1 MREIAHALEEISTGL
16 LRLSRA
22 LLEAEHADTD
32 VLPSL
37 PRSNAGPAHSRAAQ
51 DEEAR
56 KQTSDDGEPAP
67 ASAHA
72 QSEGF
77 VTATG
82 AEDGRDPAD
91 SAPELD
97 APLYVGLKRKPR
109 LIDEVLDLYAS
120 TDMSAAAI
128 SGLINCAETSV
139 SVFLTQARKA
149 GDERVKAGDAARG
162 RVIRP
167 KSPSRTAELHEQA
180 IEQYASTLLSQK
192 TIGKSLGLS
201 GSAVSNA
208 VSAARHR
215 NDERVAKGDMA
226 RQVAAREI
234 RVSRNQLAAAPSPPP
249 PAPPLPRP
257 DKVLV
262 ADESKC
268 TIYGPKDAVTLSR
281 PVVRTLGQARYG
293 RSLPCPEPWLRPRP
307 VGQAPDRLREALS
320 VGRAR
325 NWSAPASSSM
335 KVGRGHV
342 QGARAGGGSKMK
354 RRSRSLSPSWI
365 CAWPIAAIRSAAKAG
380 RRCSAPSRAL
390 SRTPT
395 ARPMRGAA
403 STFAD

>member
-22 LLEAEHADTD
+22 LLEAEHADAN

-56 KQTSDDGEPAP
+56 KQTSDDGGPEPA
-67 ASAHA
+67 AHIAA

-82 AEDGRDPAD
+82 AEDGGDPAG
-91 SAPELD
+91 SAPEPD

-149 GDERVKAGDAARG
+149 GDERVKAGDAVRG
-162 RVIRP
+162 RVIKP

-180 IEQYASTLLSQK
+180 IEQYASTLLPQK
-192 TIGKSLGLS
+192 TIGESLGLS

-281 PVVRTLGQARYG
+281 PVVRTLGRLATGGAFPVQNLLALG
-293 RSLPCPEPWLRPRP
+293 PWSS
-307 VGQAPDRLREALS
+307 ADRLHEALTS
-320 VGRAR
+320 ALPQLERAGVELV
-325 NWSAPASSSM
+325 
-335 KVGRGHV
+335 KVGREMYKV
-342 QGARAGGGSKMK
+342 
-354 RRSRSLSPSWI
+354 
-365 CAWPIAAIRSAAKAG
+365 
-380 RRCSAPSRAL
+380 RAL
-390 SRTPT
+390 E
-395 ARPMRGAA
+395 GAE
-403 STFAD
+403 